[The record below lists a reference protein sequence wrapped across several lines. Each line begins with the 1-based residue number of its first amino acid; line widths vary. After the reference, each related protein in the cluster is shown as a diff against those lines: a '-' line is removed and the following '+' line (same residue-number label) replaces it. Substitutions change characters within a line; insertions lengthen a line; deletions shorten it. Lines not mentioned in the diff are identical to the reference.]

1 VLLATVVL
9 STLLLPPLRIPDIAQ
24 DATAAGFYV
33 SNIRFGIQATDYLQS
48 QLPPSPL
55 LHYWSLGVEEQF
67 YIFWPALVIL
77 ATRGAKAGS
86 AGIGRRI
93 GVAAGIVSGISLIAA
108 LWLTTQNQPLAF
120 FSLPTRAWELGIGAM
135 LAVATTR
142 LEALP
147 GKVAAVIGWAGLG
160 AILLSA
166 VAMNTNTPFPGTAAL
181 VPTIGAGLVIAGGF
195 RPSAPSVGRV
205 LSLAVPRYIGRISYS
220 LYLWHWPLL
229 VIPAAM
235 AGATLGL
242 PARLGL
248 LGVAFIL
255 SAASQRWIEE
265 PLRVGRLVG
274 TRPFKNLAMA
284 AGLSCVVA
292 ASSFGLAAAATA
304 TLRSDTPNPA
314 ADAVALNRLIDQALA
329 ATQDGASLGSLPKTI
344 DGPVPAAVDPPFAD
358 VQAEAGPYGDGCQVN
373 DPDLN
378 SPACIYGNAQGAH
391 TLVLF
396 GDSHADNWWPP
407 LEKLATQHGWRLV
420 AYVKNGCS
428 PADVYQPRSGAPR
441 VYTECR
447 TWKANILARIAALH
461 PDLVLVSGRTR
472 TPLVTA
478 DNVAIPDANAA
489 AVWQSGLT
497 TTLRQLSG
505 MAKRVVMLGDTP
517 TSNFWLPGCLS
528 GHRDSI
534 LACATPVNDAVST
547 DWQAG
552 TRAAVAATGVS
563 YVDPTVWVCTSSP
576 CPPIVANYIVFR
588 DGQHLTVAFALAL
601 AARLDA
607 VLPELGAG
615 G

>member
-1 VLLATVVL
+1 M
-9 STLLLPPLRIPDIAQ
+9 PDIAQ

-77 ATRGAKAGS
+77 ATRGARAGG
-86 AGIGRRI
+86 AGVGRRI
-93 GVAAGIVSGISLIAA
+93 GVAAAIVSGISLVAA
-108 LWLTTQNQPLAF
+108 IWLTTVNQPVAF

-135 LAVATTR
+135 LAVSTTR
-142 LEALP
+142 LQALP
-147 GKVAAVIGWAGLG
+147 GKVALAMGWVGLG
-160 AILLSA
+160 AIVLSA
-166 VAMNTNTPFPGTAAL
+166 VALTPNTPFPGTAAL
-181 VPTIGAGLVIAGGF
+181 LPTIGAGLVVAGGF
-195 RPSAPSVGRV
+195 RTSAVSVGRI
-205 LSLAVPRYIGRISYS
+205 LALRVPRYIGRISYS

-229 VIPAAM
+229 VIPAA
-235 AGATLGL
+235 AIGANLSL

-248 LGVAFIL
+248 LGLAFVL

-265 PLRVGRLVG
+265 PIRLGRMVG

-292 ASSFGLAAAATA
+292 TSSFGLAAAATA
-304 TLRSDTPNPA
+304 TLRSDAPNPT
-314 ADAVALNRLIDQALA
+314 ADSVALNLLIDRAVT
-329 ATQDGASLGSLPKTI
+329 ATQDGASLSSLPPAV
-344 DGPVPAAVDPPFAD
+344 DEPVPAAVDPSFAD
-358 VQAEAGPYGDGCQVN
+358 VQNLSDPYEDGCQVN
-373 DPDLN
+373 DPELN
-378 SPACIYGNAQGAH
+378 SPPCIFGDAKGTH
-391 TLVLF
+391 TVVLF

-407 LEKLATQHGWRLV
+407 LQKLAVQHAWRLV
-420 AYVKNGCS
+420 TYVKNGCS
-428 PADVYQPRSGAPR
+428 PADLYQPRSGADR

-478 DNVAIPDANAA
+478 DNVAIPDAQAA

-497 TTLRQLSG
+497 TTLRQLAT

-534 LACATPVNDAVST
+534 LACATPVNDAIST

-552 TRAAVAATGVS
+552 TRAAVADTGVS

-576 CPPIVANYIVFR
+576 CPPIEANYIVFR

-601 AARLDA
+601 ADRLSA
-607 VLPELGAG
+607 ALPELGTAR
-615 G
+615 